1 MLFVG
6 RPVAKSMRW
15 IDGRFDPS
23 HVFTPQRSIAQI
35 SLRGPISTLD
45 PTGAFGD
52 NYLLWGATAIAAAF
66 VALRLL
72 RIA

>member
-1 MLFVG
+1 MPLWL
-6 RPVAKSMRW
+6 ST
-15 IDGRFDPS
+15 PS
-23 HVFTPQRSIAQI
+23 VLVLGVS
-35 SLRGPISTLD
+35 SWISTLD

-52 NYLLWGATAIAAAF
+52 NYLLWGATAIVAAF